1 MIYCVE
7 DDQSIREIELYTL
20 KTMGFEAAGFAD
32 GKSFW
37 QALEQKVPD
46 LVLLD
51 VMLPEID
58 GIELLKMIRANP
70 KTKHLAVIMATAR
83 DAEIEKIR
91 ALNLGADDYLSKPFS
106 MLEMAARVKAV
117 LRRTQGSEEESKGI
131 RVEAGPILIDN
142 AAHIVTVQGGRVE
155 LTIKEYEVLNLMCR
169 HAGRVFSRDDL
180 LNQIWGIDY
189 DGESR
194 TVDMHIKTLRQKLG
208 EAGSLIKTVRGIG
221 YKLEL
226 N

>member
-117 LRRTQGSEEESKGI
+117 LRRTQGSEEERKGI